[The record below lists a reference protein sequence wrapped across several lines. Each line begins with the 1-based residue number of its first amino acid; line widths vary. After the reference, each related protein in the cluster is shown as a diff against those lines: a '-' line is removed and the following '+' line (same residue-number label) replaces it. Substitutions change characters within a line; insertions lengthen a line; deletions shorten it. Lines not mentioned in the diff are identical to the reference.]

1 MDGTALP
8 QPHCA
13 PTPLASLG
21 QLLTNKTVLTR
32 QRDRRNGLDFHRLR
46 QGARCRERGRRRSPR
61 ICRLSI
67 ETAALEPSGSDMGG
81 NGGLTNSQSRGRGT
95 GSGEVAP
102 LGCGRAQRKILSRSI
117 GGMCPSLKA
126 RAKYALS
133 ASHGE

>member
-1 MDGTALP
+1 VDDTALP
-8 QPHCA
+8 QPHRV
-13 PTPLASLG
+13 PTALASLG
-21 QLLTNKTVLTR
+21 QFLTNKTALTR
-32 QRDRRNGLDFHRLR
+32 QRDRRNGLDFHRQW
-46 QGARCRERGRRRSPR
+46 QGALCKERGRRRSPR

-67 ETAALEPSGSDMGG
+67 ETVVLEPSGSDLCG

-102 LGCGRAQRKILSRSI
+102 FGCGRAQRKILSCSI